1 MIGAREPPSSF
12 SGSTQRQAQRQGRP
26 LPASAIDPAGSGRP
40 LTMQQTTERGMHD
53 LTALVP
59 TLARIPR
66 FQAHRVEETDPA
78 HTRAVDGYWG
88 GTLDPVARLRAAAQL
103 TDLTTMKEVLFA
115 KERFGERHSRPE
127 ELEAAAAELE
137 AAIEKVQESYR
148 KERSAR
154 RQGHSDGS
162 PLVSRGG
169 QEGLADHSLVSMSL
183 ESGRRR
189 SSLRAAGDPGESDP
203 AAEEIAMRRR
213 ERASRRAK
221 CSSHVGTSAS
231 AAEAEALGHRVGL
244 DRGFAEGGREMSAIT
259 ALDSGKRDSA
269 GRQPEPEPEPE
280 PESGASAE
288 AAEVSGIRALVLSP
302 SPSGALFPRGG
313 LDFSAADDSQPGDD
327 GLVDWGAALTPG
339 QSRVSAA
346 PSTLTR
352 PSSARSRTVRARR
365 RARAVGSVRE
375 PCCHACPACLLANV
389 RTLIVA
395 YRLVFRPVPW
405 ALSLYG
411 FQGPRKVNSDAIVEK
426 WSGLLEPGKTTLS
439 PREGRLVERV
449 AAPDQPQTVWPKD
462 RLSPQ
467 TLAPQL
473 DQRHEHLQLD
483 VHEKLD
489 QLDHE
494 MMQLEKHYVG
504 ATEVMSIRMSPP
516 PPIRR
521 GITMR

>member
-26 LPASAIDPAGSGRP
+26 LPASSLDPAGSGRP

-66 FQAHRVEETDPA
+66 FQAHSLEETDPA

-189 SSLRAAGDPGESDP
+189 SPLRAAGDPGESDP
-203 AAEEIAMRRR
+203 AAEEIATRRR

-259 ALDSGKRDSA
+259 ALDSGKRDPA

-280 PESGASAE
+280 SGAAE
-288 AAEVSGIRALVLSP
+288 AAEVSGIRALALSP

-313 LDFSAADDSQPGDD
+313 LDFSAADDGQPGDD

-365 RARAVGSVRE
+365 RARAVGSVR
-375 PCCHACPACLLANV
+375 
-389 RTLIVA
+389 
-395 YRLVFRPVPW
+395 
-405 ALSLYG
+405 
-411 FQGPRKVNSDAIVEK
+411 K
-426 WSGLLEPGKTTLS
+426 
-439 PREGRLVERV
+439 
-449 AAPDQPQTVWPKD
+449 PD
-462 RLSPQ
+462 
-467 TLAPQL
+467 
-473 DQRHEHLQLD
+473 
-483 VHEKLD
+483 
-489 QLDHE
+489 
-494 MMQLEKHYVG
+494 
-504 ATEVMSIRMSPP
+504 
-516 PPIRR
+516 
-521 GITMR
+521 